1 MAQTFRPY
9 QSQGIGLNQLN
20 LPQGI
25 EAQEASKTMQ
35 VLSQGL
41 NRMSEFA
48 FRQARVQAEIEG
60 ERFGVEF
67 MTDKKVKEALRSNED
82 IFDLPEFGNTVFG
95 RSARASALTVLE
107 NEITVQAT
115 KSMNNII
122 FNALENNT
130 SPNEVL
136 NQLNANIL
144 GYVDSMS
151 ASAPKLAKK
160 LSAKLELQGA
170 SEYDSYRKSHMKETT
185 AKLNAGNL
193 VGLQTDINNISSFLE
208 PYYSDGTLTQKSF
221 DYVRNIFADRM
232 DAMGLK
238 KTDAKPF
245 VKSVDEQFAS
255 FIKSKAFNH
264 VMDSSSQS
272 AIIRKISRGQSTG
285 NEQLDKLLGLR
296 IVNYDFRQKLVSELR
311 TNLNSLNA
319 ENELEDNR
327 LDEFQKENLEIAKR
341 SFAKFTSGVINY
353 EEARRAIEA
362 VRKLDSDVADD
373 LQEKLNSAQ
382 GGKRL
387 YTNFDDARVPI
398 FIKKANLGTATYDDL
413 MAVMDQLNL
422 EDQIKYEK
430 MIETSLDPDFK
441 QGLLIF
447 SEGFNFNPIATIV
460 EDNEDSQ
467 LRRQTFL
474 TARLEL
480 ERAVRSAKKQNVD
493 IDIEAKAEEIKNK
506 YLDNFNT
513 KLDKIKEKSRKS
525 YLLNFKNKFRKLNL
539 DIPDDD
545 ADFIRAIIQYIETNE
560 GNTRNLK
567 SLGLTNT
574 NYLANLEKLEKLLQ
588 ELE

>member
-9 QSQGIGLNQLN
+9 QSQGVGLNQLN
-20 LPQGI
+20 LPQGA
-25 EAQEASKTMQ
+25 EAQESSRTMQ

-107 NEITVQAT
+107 NQITVQAT

-170 SEYDSYRKSHMKETT
+170 SEYDSYRKSHVKGTT
-185 AKLNAGNL
+185 AKLNAENL
-193 VGLQTDINNISSFLE
+193 VGLQTDINNISSLLE
-208 PYYSDGTLTQKSF
+208 PYYIDGTLTQTSF
-221 DYVRNIFADRM
+221 DYVRSIFAKKM
-232 DAMGLK
+232 DTMGLK
-238 KTDAKPF
+238 KTAAKPF

-272 AIIRKISRGQSTG
+272 AMIRKISRGQSTG

-296 IVNYDFRQKLVSELR
+296 IVNYEFRQKLVSELR

-327 LDEFQKENLEIAKR
+327 LDEVQKENLEIAKR

-353 EEARRAIEA
+353 EEAKRAIEA
-362 VRKLDSDVADD
+362 VRKIDTDEADT

-382 GGKRL
+382 GGRRL

-398 FIKKANLGTATYDDL
+398 FIKKAQLGTATYDDL

-422 EDQIKYEK
+422 EDQINYEI
-430 MIETSLDPDFK
+430 MIENSLDPDFK

-506 YLDNFNT
+506 YLNNFGT
-513 KLDKIKEKSRKS
+513 KLNNLREKARKS
-525 YLLNFKNKFRKLNL
+525 HLRMFRTKFNKLGL
-539 DIPDDD
+539 DIPDND
-545 ADFIRAIIQYIETNE
+545 ADFIRAIIQYMETNE
-560 GNTRNLK
+560 GNARKLK
-567 SLGLTNT
+567 DLNITIK
-574 NYLANLEKLEKLLQ
+574 NYSANLQKLEKLLQ
-588 ELE
+588 ELQ

>member
-232 DAMGLK
+232 NAMGLK

>member
-1 MAQTFRPY
+1 
-9 QSQGIGLNQLN
+9 
-20 LPQGI
+20 
-25 EAQEASKTMQ
+25 
-35 VLSQGL
+35 
-41 NRMSEFA
+41 
-48 FRQARVQAEIEG
+48 
-60 ERFGVEF
+60 
-67 MTDKKVKEALRSNED
+67 
-82 IFDLPEFGNTVFG
+82 DLPEFGNTVFG

-107 NEITVQAT
+107 NQITVQAT

-493 IDIEAKAEEIKNK
+493 IDIE
-506 YLDNFNT
+506 
-513 KLDKIKEKSRKS
+513 
-525 YLLNFKNKFRKLNL
+525 
-539 DIPDDD
+539 
-545 ADFIRAIIQYIETNE
+545 
-560 GNTRNLK
+560 
-567 SLGLTNT
+567 
-574 NYLANLEKLEKLLQ
+574 
-588 ELE
+588 

>member
-20 LPQGI
+20 LPQGA
-25 EAQEASKTMQ
+25 EAQESSRPMQ

-48 FRQARVQAEIEG
+48 FRQARVEAEIEG

-67 MTDKKVKEALRSNED
+67 MTDEKVKEALRSNED

-107 NEITVQAT
+107 NQITVQAT

-170 SEYDSYRKSHMKETT
+170 SEYDSYRKSHMKGTT
-185 AKLNAGNL
+185 AKLNAENL
-193 VGLQTDINNISSFLE
+193 VGLQTDINTISSLLE
-208 PYYSDGTLTQKSF
+208 PSYEKGKLTQASF
-221 DYVRNIFADRM
+221 DYVRKVFAEKM
-232 DAMGLK
+232 DTMGLK

-264 VMDSSSQS
+264 VIDSPSQS
-272 AIIRKISRGQSTG
+272 AMIRKISRGQSTG

-296 IVNYDFRQKLVSELR
+296 IVNYEFRQKLVSELR

-327 LDEFQKENLEIAKR
+327 LDEVQKENLEIAKR

-353 EEARRAIEA
+353 EEAKRAIEA
-362 VRKLDSDVADD
+362 VRKIDTDEADT

-382 GGKRL
+382 GGRRL
-387 YTNFDDARVPI
+387 YTNF
-398 FIKKANLGTATYDDL
+398 IKNAKLGPATYDDL
-413 MAVMDQLNL
+413 MEVMDQLNL
-422 EDQIKYEK
+422 EDQINYEI
-430 MIETSLDPDFK
+430 MIENSLDPDFK

-480 ERAVRSAKKQNVD
+480 ERAVRSAKKENVD

-506 YLDNFNT
+506 YQDEFDT
-513 KLDKIKEKSRKS
+513 KLKKIKDKSRKS

-539 DIPDDD
+539 EIPDDD
-545 ADFIRAIIQYIETNE
+545 ADFIRAIIQYMETNE
-560 GNTRNLK
+560 DNARNLGELNIKK
-567 SLGLTNT
+567 S
-574 NYLANLEKLEKLLQ
+574 NYSANLQKLEKLLQ
-588 ELE
+588 ELA

>member
-9 QSQGIGLNQLN
+9 QSQGVALNQLN
-20 LPQGI
+20 LPQGAESI
-25 EAQEASKTMQ
+25 EASKTMQ

-48 FRQARVQAEIEG
+48 FRQAKVEAEIEG

-67 MTDKKVKEALRSNED
+67 MTDEKVKEALRSNED

-95 RSARASALTVLE
+95 RSARTSALTVLE
-107 NEITVQAT
+107 NQITVQAT

-122 FNALENNT
+122 FNGLENNT
-130 SPNEVL
+130 DPTTIR
-136 NQLNANIL
+136 NQLDANIL

-170 SEYDSYRKSHMKETT
+170 SEYDSYRKTHLKGTT

-193 VGLQTDINNISSFLE
+193 VGLQTDINTISSLLE
-208 PYYSDGTLTQKSF
+208 PSYANGKLTQASF
-221 DYVRNIFADRM
+221 DYVRKVFAEKM
-232 DAMGLK
+232 DTMGLK

-264 VMDSSSQS
+264 VIDSPSQS
-272 AIIRKISRGQSTG
+272 AMIRKISRGQSTG

-296 IVNYDFRQKLVSELR
+296 IVNYDFRQKLVTELR

-319 ENELEDNR
+319 ESELEDNR
-327 LDEFQKENLEIAKR
+327 LDDIQKENLELGKR
-341 SFAKFTSGVINY
+341 SFAKFTTGIINY
-353 EEARRAIEA
+353 EEARRAIDA
-362 VRKLDSDVADD
+362 VRKLDTDEADK
-373 LQEKLNSAQ
+373 LQLKLNSAQ
-382 GGKRL
+382 GGKRIN
-387 YTNFDDARVPI
+387 TNFDDVRVPI

-413 MAVMDQLNL
+413 MEVMDELNL

-493 IDIEAKAEEIKNK
+493 IDIEAKAEEIKAK
-506 YLDNFNT
+506 YLDNFDT
-513 KLDKIKEKSRKS
+513 KLKKIKDKSRKS
-525 YLLNFKNKFRKLNL
+525 YLLNFKGNFRKLNL
-539 DIPDDD
+539 EIPDND

-567 SLGLTNT
+567 SMGLSNT
-574 NYLANLEKLEKLLQ
+574 NYSANLQKLEELLQ

>member
-9 QSQGIGLNQLN
+9 QSQGVGLNQLN
-20 LPQGI
+20 LPQGA
-25 EAQEASKTMQ
+25 EAQESSRTMQ

-107 NEITVQAT
+107 NQITVQAT

-170 SEYDSYRKSHMKETT
+170 SEYDSYRKSHVKGTT
-185 AKLNAGNL
+185 AKLNAENL
-193 VGLQTDINNISSFLE
+193 VGLQTDINNISSLLE
-208 PYYSDGTLTQKSF
+208 PYYIDGTLTQTSF
-221 DYVRNIFADRM
+221 DYVRSIFAKKM
-232 DAMGLK
+232 DTMGLK

-272 AIIRKISRGQSTG
+272 AMIRKISRGQSTG

-296 IVNYDFRQKLVSELR
+296 IVNYEFRQKLVSELR

-327 LDEFQKENLEIAKR
+327 LDEVQKENLEIAKR

-353 EEARRAIEA
+353 EEAKRAIEA
-362 VRKLDSDVADD
+362 VRKIDTDEADT

-382 GGKRL
+382 GGRRL

-398 FIKKANLGTATYDDL
+398 FIKKAQLGTATYDDL

-422 EDQIKYEK
+422 EDQINYEI
-430 MIETSLDPDFK
+430 MIENSLDPDFK

-506 YLDNFNT
+506 YLNNFGT
-513 KLDKIKEKSRKS
+513 KLNNLREKARKS
-525 YLLNFKNKFRKLNL
+525 HLRMFRTKFNKLGL
-539 DIPDDD
+539 DIPDND
-545 ADFIRAIIQYIETNE
+545 ADFIRAIIQYMETNE
-560 GNTRNLK
+560 GNARKLK
-567 SLGLTNT
+567 DLNITIK
-574 NYLANLEKLEKLLQ
+574 NYSANLQKLEKLLQ
-588 ELE
+588 ELQ

>member
-20 LPQGI
+20 LPQGA
-25 EAQEASKTMQ
+25 EAQEASRTMQ

-48 FRQARVQAEIEG
+48 FSQARVQAEIEG

-107 NEITVQAT
+107 NQITVQAT

>member
-9 QSQGIGLNQLN
+9 QSQGVGLNQLN
-20 LPQGI
+20 LPQGA
-25 EAQEASKTMQ
+25 EAQESSRTMQ

-107 NEITVQAT
+107 NQITVQAT

-170 SEYDSYRKSHMKETT
+170 SEYDSYRKSHMKGTT
-185 AKLNAGNL
+185 AKLNAENL
-193 VGLQTDINNISSFLE
+193 VGLQTDINNISSLLE
-208 PYYSDGTLTQKSF
+208 PYYIDGTLTQTSF
-221 DYVRNIFADRM
+221 DYVRSIFAKKM
-232 DAMGLK
+232 DTMGLK
-238 KTDAKPF
+238 KTAAKPF

-272 AIIRKISRGQSTG
+272 AMIRKISRGQSTG

-296 IVNYDFRQKLVSELR
+296 IVNYEFRQKLVSELR

-327 LDEFQKENLEIAKR
+327 LDEVQKENLEIAKR

-353 EEARRAIEA
+353 EEAKRAIEA
-362 VRKLDSDVADD
+362 VRKIDTDEADT

-382 GGKRL
+382 GGRRL

-398 FIKKANLGTATYDDL
+398 FIKKAQLGTATYDDL

-422 EDQIKYEK
+422 EDQINYEI
-430 MIETSLDPDFK
+430 MIENSLDPDFK

-506 YLDNFNT
+506 YLNNFGT
-513 KLDKIKEKSRKS
+513 KLNNLREKARKS
-525 YLLNFKNKFRKLNL
+525 HLRMFRTKFNKLGL
-539 DIPDDD
+539 DIPDND
-545 ADFIRAIIQYIETNE
+545 ADFIRAIIQYMETNE
-560 GNTRNLK
+560 GNARKLK
-567 SLGLTNT
+567 DLNITIK
-574 NYLANLEKLEKLLQ
+574 NYSANLQKLEKLLQ
-588 ELE
+588 ELQ

>member
-9 QSQGIGLNQLN
+9 QSIGVGLNQLN
-20 LPQGI
+20 LPQGA
-25 EAQEASKTMQ
+25 EAQEASRTMQ

-48 FRQARVQAEIEG
+48 FRQARVEAEIEG

-67 MTDKKVKEALRSNED
+67 MTDEKVKEALRSNED

-107 NEITVQAT
+107 NQITVQAT

-122 FNALENNT
+122 FNGLENNT
-130 SPNEVL
+130 DPTTIR

-151 ASAPKLAKK
+151 ASAPILAKK

-170 SEYDSYRKSHMKETT
+170 SEYDSYRKSHLKGTT
-185 AKLNAGNL
+185 SKLNAENL

-208 PYYSDGTLTQKSF
+208 PFYADGTLTQASF
-221 DYVRNIFADRM
+221 DYVRKKFANKM
-232 DAMGLK
+232 DTMGLK

-264 VMDSSSQS
+264 VIDSPSQS
-272 AIIRKISRGQSTG
+272 AMIRKISRGQSTG

-296 IVNYDFRQKLVSELR
+296 IVNYEFRQKLVTELR

-319 ENELEDNR
+319 ENDLEDKR
-327 LDEFQKENLEIAKR
+327 LDDIQKNNLEIGKR
-341 SFAKFTSGVINY
+341 SFAKFTTGIINY
-353 EEARRAIEA
+353 EEAKRAIEA
-362 VRKLDSDVADD
+362 VRKIDTDEADK
-373 LQEKLNSAQ
+373 LQVKLNSAQ
-382 GGKRL
+382 GGKRIN
-387 YTNFDDARVPI
+387 TNFDDVRVPI

-413 MAVMDQLNL
+413 MEVMDELNL
-422 EDQIKYEK
+422 EDQINYEI
-430 MIETSLDPDFK
+430 MIENSLDPDFK

-480 ERAVRSAKKQNVD
+480 ERAVRSAKKENVD

-525 YLLNFKNKFRKLNL
+525 YLRNFRDKFRKLDL
-539 DIPDDD
+539 TIPDND
-545 ADFIRAIIQYIETNE
+545 AEFIRAIIQYMETNE
-560 GNTRNLK
+560 DNARNLGELNIKK
-567 SLGLTNT
+567 S
-574 NYLANLEKLEKLLQ
+574 NYSANLQKLEKLLQ